1 MPLKDNQ
8 YRASSLCDPRH
19 LRGRR
24 FSRYTRVAD
33 VWESGRQARLAAAPG
48 TTEEKDE
55 DTMRLGSVILVIWLI
70 LGLIATA
77 QRGYFNDRVS
87 CASAGTV
94 IVTILAGPLNY
105 IGVNPKVSCH

>member
-1 MPLKDNQ
+1 M
-8 YRASSLCDPRH
+8 RAAHLC
-19 LRGRR
+19 GRR
-24 FSRYTRVAD
+24 FYRSTRVVD
-33 VWESGRQARLAAAPG
+33 ARGPRGPG
-48 TTEEKDE
+48 ETEQKDE

-70 LGLIATA
+70 IGLIATA

-105 IGVNPKVSCH
+105 IGVNPKLSCH